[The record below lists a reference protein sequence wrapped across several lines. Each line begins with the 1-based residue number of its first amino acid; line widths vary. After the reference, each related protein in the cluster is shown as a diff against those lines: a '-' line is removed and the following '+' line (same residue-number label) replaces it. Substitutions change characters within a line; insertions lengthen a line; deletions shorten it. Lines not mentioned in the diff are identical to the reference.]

1 MAAESRSEDYLKHLA
16 QICSNCT
23 RCELHNSRNLSV
35 FSDGNPN
42 ARLMIVGEG
51 PGQNEDQTGLP
62 FVGKAGQL
70 LTRMLNAVGFD
81 RQQDTYITNVVK
93 CRPPGN
99 RTPTPAEMAACF
111 PYLKRQ
117 IQAVQPLILVLTG
130 ATAVKGVLA
139 DQRPISR
146 MRGEWILRQNIWC
159 LATFH
164 PSFLLRNESKEKGS
178 PKWLAW
184 QDFKEIRR
192 KYEELTHLSAQ
203 TE

>member
-1 MAAESRSEDYLKHLA
+1 MAAESKREDYLSNLA

-23 RCELHNSRNLSV
+23 RCELHQGRTRSV

-81 RQQDTYITNVVK
+81 RQQDTYIANVVK
-93 CRPPGN
+93 CRPPSN
-99 RTPTPAEMAACF
+99 RTPTQAEMAACF

-139 DQRPISR
+139 DPRPISR
-146 MRGEWILRQNIWC
+146 IRGEWILRQNIWC
-159 LATFH
+159 MATFH

-192 KYEELTHLSAQ
+192 KYQELTHLSSP